1 MEHPISEI
9 LSVLNGQNQKKKYYV
24 YRLIDP
30 RTLQTFYVGKGS
42 GDRVYQHV
50 KNVQS
55 LLNNNKDIDAVSLK
69 AQQIAEILACGKQVI
84 SIIHRWGLTEKE
96 AFEVE
101 AALIDAYPRLT
112 NIQSGHGSD
121 RGAITLEDFEKFV
134 LATDYFE
141 PSEKYIIVKTT
152 TNAIQANGSLYDA
165 TRQSWKANLNKAK
178 QYKYVLSV
186 IGGIVQEVYEVE
198 IWYQEPSGRI
208 AFNGVETTDP
218 DMRKLIG
225 KRIPAKYR
233 QKGAANPF
241 VYKK

>member
-30 RTLQTFYVGKGS
+30 RTFLTFYVGKGS

-50 KNVQS
+50 KDVKS
-55 LLNNNKDIDAVSLK
+55 LIDKNNDAVSLK
-69 AQQIAEILACGKQVI
+69 VQQIAEILACGKQVI

-134 LATDYFE
+134 LATDYSE

-186 IGGIVQEVYEVE
+186 IGGIVQEVYEVVK
-198 IWYQEPSGRI
+198 WYQEPSGRI
-208 AFNGVETTDP
+208 AFNGVKTMDP
-218 DMRKLIG
+218 DMRELIG